1 MKERKNAWMKGPRT
15 AAAVASAI
23 LAIGSAQ
30 AYAEDTRAIDY
41 QFAGPTGTVTYNDSY
56 SGLPMVWGSRD
67 ISATSDRVQPG
78 DAPDFSRD
86 FYIELGDKRLWY
98 VASSKDITVRAG
110 SAKNNYVNVHLDAG
124 KLYLTAWVSE
134 AGAGCT
140 GGDDSHDCEDNSYE
154 ALSDIKT
161 LGDGRAILGG
171 GADISE
177 TLKNIAND
185 SVSTGTLTAGNS
197 TVNGHSQVNG
207 DTTTTGNTNTGSLTV
222 GGDSST
228 GGNSTVGGKETAGSL
243 ETKGDATIGGN
254 ETVAGNSEVKGDSKT
269 GGDGSVG
276 GDLDVGGN
284 ASVAGNTTVGTEGT
298 PSELVV
304 HGGTTTD
311 SLVVNGTAD
320 VASDTTVGGDL
331 TVKGDGNVG
340 GDLTV
345 TGSETV
351 GKDLTVG
358 KTVVIG
364 DPGSNDGKLTVNGT
378 ADVASD
384 AAVRGNLGVSGDSN
398 VGGDL
403 AVSGSGTFGNG
414 LTIGKT
420 VVIGDAEAKDGS
432 LTVNGTADVAS
443 DASVGGD
450 LAVAGSVR
458 ASGDGTFDSIR
469 ARNDAE
475 IGRDLRVSGS
485 GSVEGD
491 FRVGKNVVIGDPEAK
506 DGTLS
511 VNGTADVASDAHV
524 QGNVTIGTP
533 EAPSD
538 LSVSGSAR
546 IGKSLTL
553 GDPDANDGSLAVNG
567 SATVSGNSVT
577 LGSGF
582 FGDSL
587 TVGSDPATR
596 AVIDGTKGT
605 MSLGS
610 SLRFDGATGRITGV
624 APGEISRR
632 STDAVNGSQLWGLRN
647 SLGEEIAKVGASSSA
662 IAALHPQDYDEGHPF
677 SAAVG
682 LGHYK
687 SREAVAVGAFYRP
700 TPNLLLSAAYSAS
713 ASDSHMAN
721 LGLSYRFGGPA
732 LKATPVALEGT
743 VREQSVEIRDLTS
756 QIAALETR
764 NAALVERLE
773 ALEAKAG
780 LVPAPAAE

>member
-1 MKERKNAWMKGPRT
+1 MKERKNTRMKGSKA
-15 AAAVASAI
+15 AAAVAAAI
-23 LAIGSAQ
+23 LALSPAVSF
-30 AYAEDTRAIDY
+30 ADTGTRSINY
-41 QFAGPTGTVTYNDSY
+41 QFGGPGDTVTYNDSY
-56 SGLPMVWGSRD
+56 SGLPMVWGMRE
-67 ISATSDRVQPG
+67 ITKNADRLDPG
-78 DAPDFSRD
+78 SAPDFSRD
-86 FYIELGDKRLWY
+86 FYIDLGDKRLWY
-98 VASSKDITVRAG
+98 VAESKDITVRGG
-110 SAKNNYVNVHLDAG
+110 SAKNDYKNVHLDAG

-140 GGDDSHDCEDNSYE
+140 GGDDAHDCEDNSYE

-177 TLKNIAND
+177 AIKNIAND

-207 DTTTTGNTNTGSLTV
+207 DTTTTGNTNTGSLNV

-254 ETVAGNSEVKGDSKT
+254 ETVAGNSDVKGDSKT
-269 GGDGSVG
+269 QGNGSVG

-284 ASVAGNTTVGTEGT
+284 ASVAGNTTVGTGEK

-304 HGGTTTD
+304 HGSTTTD
-311 SLVVNGTAD
+311 SLVVTGTAD
-320 VASDTTVGGDL
+320 VASDATVGGDL
-331 TVKGDGNVG
+331 SVS
-340 GDLTV
+340 
-345 TGSETV
+345 GSETV
-351 GKDLTVG
+351 ANDLTVG

-378 ADVASD
+378 ADVASS
-384 AAVRGNLGVSGDSN
+384 ASVGGNLAVSGDTN
-398 VGGDL
+398 IGGDL
-403 AVSGSGTFGNG
+403 AVTGSGTFGRD
-414 LTIGKT
+414 LTVGKT

-443 DASVGGD
+443 DASVRGN
-450 LAVAGSVR
+450 LAVA
-458 ASGDGTFDSIR
+458 GDGTFDSIR

-475 IGRDLRVSGS
+475 IGRDLLVSGS

-506 DGTLS
+506 DGTLT

-524 QGNVTIGTP
+524 HGNVTIGTP
-533 EAPSD
+533 DAPSD
-538 LSVSGSAR
+538 LNVTGNAR

-553 GDPDANDGSLAVNG
+553 GDPGANDGSLAVNG
-567 SATVSGNSVT
+567 SATVTGNSVT

-587 TVGSDPATR
+587 TVGTDPATQ
-596 AVIDGTKGT
+596 AVIDGTRGT

-610 SLRFDGATGRITGV
+610 TLRFDGTTGRITGV

-632 STDAVNGSQLWGLRN
+632 STDAVNGGQLWGLRN

-721 LGLSYRFGGPA
+721 LGLSYRFGGSG
-732 LKATPVALEGT
+732 LKTTPVALEGT